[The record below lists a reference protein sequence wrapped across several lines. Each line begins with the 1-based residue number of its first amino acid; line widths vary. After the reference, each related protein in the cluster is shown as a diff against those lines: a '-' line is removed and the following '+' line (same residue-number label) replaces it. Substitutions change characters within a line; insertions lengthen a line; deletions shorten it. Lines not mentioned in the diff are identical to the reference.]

1 MEKEERA
8 EVDRRR
14 GERKEEGRERVRD
27 KEEETQGGG
36 PRDKP
41 EGEGE
46 EEGKQG
52 GGAREKPKGEE
63 EGKQGGG
70 AREKIKGKREGEE
83 REEGKKKRRG
93 VRKVLVVGG
102 SMIRGIEKDLG
113 ELLGKGFEA
122 KVVSMSGAKIWDV
135 RKHLGK
141 WTKGELD
148 CVVVH
153 VGTSHIQRGSGILD
167 VGMFGRE
174 VERLVEEVDRQ
185 CGKGVGVW
193 SGMVPRVDQGE
204 AGLKSVREG
213 NEELVRVMKR
223 KGWGYISHWREFLE
237 GSRVR
242 EEWFRDGLHCKEGE
256 GRDALTKG
264 IGRGV
269 MQWVEGAG
277 KQQTG
282 N

>member
-1 MEKEERA
+1 
-8 EVDRRR
+8 
-14 GERKEEGRERVRD
+14 
-27 KEEETQGGG
+27 
-36 PRDKP
+36 
-41 EGEGE
+41 
-46 EEGKQG
+46 
-52 GGAREKPKGEE
+52 
-63 EGKQGGG
+63 
-70 AREKIKGKREGEE
+70 
-83 REEGKKKRRG
+83 
-93 VRKVLVVGG
+93 
-102 SMIRGIEKDLG
+102 MIRGIEKDLG

-193 SGMVPRVDQGE
+193 SGMVTRVDQGE

-223 KGWGYISHWREFLE
+223 KGWGYISHWREFME

-242 EEWFRDGLHCKEGE
+242 GEWFRDGLHCKEGE

>member
-1 MEKEERA
+1 M
-8 EVDRRR
+8 
-14 GERKEEGRERVRD
+14 
-27 KEEETQGGG
+27 
-36 PRDKP
+36 
-41 EGEGE
+41 
-46 EEGKQG
+46 
-52 GGAREKPKGEE
+52 
-63 EGKQGGG
+63 
-70 AREKIKGKREGEE
+70 
-83 REEGKKKRRG
+83 
-93 VRKVLVVGG
+93 
-102 SMIRGIEKDLG
+102 
-113 ELLGKGFEA
+113 
-122 KVVSMSGAKIWDV
+122 SMSGAKIWDV

-223 KGWGYISHWREFLE
+223 KGWGYISHWREFME